1 MRAFLAAVVVAL
13 VASAVSRADLPSP
26 GTKTIPV
33 EHKIETEKD
42 YPDWVFFIVR
52 GSGGVKKVQ
61 LGPKSAIVI
70 LGNGAMSK
78 DPVPKPGQKE
88 KGLTVPYRASIVVAI
103 PAARV
108 KEFKSDKELHA
119 AIEDAR
125 VPGLVLVGS
134 AFVDHENVPAA
145 DPRKKIVQRYR
156 LTRLEAKEGA
166 TLEPIKEE
174 EKPPQ
179 PAASPVSATV
189 PDVTWIFKWI
199 AGGLG
204 TAAIIGVAGVFL
216 LGRTKRR

>member
-1 MRAFLAAVVVAL
+1 MRAFLAAVVVAF
-13 VASAVSRADLPSP
+13 VISATSRGDSP
-26 GTKTIPV
+26 PAGTKNIPV

-42 YPDWVFFIVR
+42 YPDWVFFVVR
-52 GSGGVKKVQ
+52 GSGGVKKVA
-61 LGPKSAIVI
+61 LSPKSAIVI
-70 LGNGAMSK
+70 LGNGAASK

-134 AFVDHENVPAA
+134 AFIDHETVPAA
-145 DPRKKIVQRYR
+145 DPRKKVVQRYR
-156 LTRLEAKEGA
+156 LTKLDANEGA
-166 TLEPIKEE
+166 TLEPIQEE

-179 PAASPVSATV
+179 PAKSPVSSIV
-189 PDVTWIFKWI
+189 PDITWIFKWI
-199 AGGLG
+199 AGAVG
-204 TAAIIGVAGVFL
+204 TAAVIGIVGVFL
-216 LGRTKRR
+216 MGRTKRR